1 MNNLKISRFAPA
13 QNSLC
18 HYWKSFVI
26 LLNCFS
32 LLSKIKNFVNKHREQ
47 CASAA
52 KEQQL
57 TLFQGLQSAVYS
69 HFKVISLIAW
79 IF

>member
-1 MNNLKISRFAPA
+1 MNNLKISRFTLA

-32 LLSKIKNFVNKHREQ
+32 LLSKIALSGQKK
-47 CASAA
+47 S
-52 KEQQL
+52 
-57 TLFQGLQSAVYS
+57 YS
-69 HFKVISLIAW
+69 RPLDVSLSPGYWGNIS
-79 IF
+79 